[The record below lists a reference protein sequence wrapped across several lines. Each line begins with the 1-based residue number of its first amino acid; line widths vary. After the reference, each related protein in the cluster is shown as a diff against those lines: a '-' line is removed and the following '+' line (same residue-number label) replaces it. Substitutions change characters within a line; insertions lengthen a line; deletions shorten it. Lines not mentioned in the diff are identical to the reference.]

1 MAMKQRFAVQHDDVF
16 PQGAFLKGEVEPV
29 LDFQAGK
36 RADGSMPQQL
46 DKDTGLPVWQVVIL
60 DADDTAGKKDTAIT
74 VKFAAKHQP
83 APPANDTP
91 FPWTPV
97 EFVGLTALPYVEY
110 TGGKNKEGQDRT
122 RITWSYRAE
131 SMVKPGEN
139 PARKPAASGASA
151 STKAAA

>member
-1 MAMKQRFAVQHDDVF
+1 MAMKQRFAVQHGDVF

-29 LDFQAGK
+29 LDFDAGK

-46 DKDTGLPVWQVVIL
+46 DKDTGLPVWQVVVL
-60 DADDTAGKKDTAIT
+60 DADDAVGKKDTAIT
-74 VKFAAKHQP
+74 VKLATKHQP
-83 APPANDTP
+83 VPPANDTP

-110 TGGKNKEGQDRT
+110 TGGKNKDNQDRT

-139 PARKPAASGASA
+139 PARKPASSTAASS
-151 STKAAA
+151 KAAA

>member
-16 PQGAFLKGEVEPV
+16 AQGAFLKGGVEPV

-46 DKDTGLPVWQVVIL
+46 DKETGLPVWQVVIL

-74 VKFAAKHQP
+74 VKFLAKHQP
-83 APPANDTP
+83 VPPANDTP

-139 PARKPAASGASA
+139 AARKPATSGAAA
-151 STKAAA
+151 SSKAAA

>member
-16 PQGAFLKGEVEPV
+16 AQGAFLKGGVEPV

-46 DKDTGLPVWQVVIL
+46 DKETGLPVWQVVIL

-74 VKFAAKHQP
+74 VKFLAKHQP
-83 APPANDTP
+83 VPPANDTP

-110 TGGKNKEGQDRT
+110 TGGKNKENQDRT

-139 PARKPAASGASA
+139 PARKPASGAAAGA
-151 STKAAA
+151 SKAA

>member
-1 MAMKQRFAVQHDDVF
+1 
-16 PQGAFLKGEVEPV
+16 EPV

-83 APPANDTP
+83 VPPANDTP

-139 PARKPAASGASA
+139 PARKPAAGAA
-151 STKAAA
+151 ATKAA